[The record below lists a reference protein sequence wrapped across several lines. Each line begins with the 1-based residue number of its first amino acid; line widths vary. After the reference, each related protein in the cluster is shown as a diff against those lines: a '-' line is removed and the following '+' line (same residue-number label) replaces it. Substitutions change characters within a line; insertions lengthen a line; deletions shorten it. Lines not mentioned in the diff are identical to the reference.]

1 MVISLINQK
10 GGVGK
15 STLTTNLAA
24 VLATRGFRVLVLD
37 ADPQASSLDWAT
49 VREGP
54 KLFTTHGHAR
64 SNLHKEIADAGAG
77 YDYVLIDCAPRAT
90 DLSRSAIMASDL
102 AVIPVTPSQFDL
114 WATDETVKLCEE
126 CLIVKDFLK
135 YCFAVNRQKPRTL
148 LSQKLRGHLEQWNVP
163 VLNAA
168 VDDRVAYAECIGTGQ
183 AAFEVDPGGKAAAEL
198 NELLDHILHFGT
210 TGELL
215 PMKEAA

>member
-1 MVISLINQK
+1 MVISFINQK

-24 VLATRGFRVLVLD
+24 VLATHGYRVLVLD
-37 ADPQASSLDWAT
+37 ADPQGSALDWAE
-49 VREGP
+49 VRQGE

-64 SNLHKEIADAGAG
+64 TTLHREIKDAREG

-102 AVIPVTPSQFDL
+102 AVIPVTPSQFDV

-126 CLIVKDFLK
+126 CLIVKETLK
-135 YCFAVNRQKPRTL
+135 YCFAVNRQKKRTVL
-148 LSQKLRGHLEQWNVP
+148 AQKLAGHLAQFNVP
-163 VLNAA
+163 LLNAA
-168 VDDRVAYAECIGTGQ
+168 VEDRVAYAECIGSGQ
-183 AAFEVDPGGKAAAEL
+183 AAFEIDPGGKTSDEL
-198 NELLDHILHFGT
+198 STLLAHILHFGA

-215 PMKEAA
+215 PKEAA